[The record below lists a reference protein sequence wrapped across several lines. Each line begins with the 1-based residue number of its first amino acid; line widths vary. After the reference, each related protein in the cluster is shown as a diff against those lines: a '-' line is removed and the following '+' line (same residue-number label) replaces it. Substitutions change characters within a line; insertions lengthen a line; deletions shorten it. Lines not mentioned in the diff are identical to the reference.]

1 MEKKD
6 DYMEV
11 DLLRL
16 FQALWKKAWAI
27 LIAMLIVG
35 GCACTYTLL
44 FVTPLYKAQT
54 KLYVNNTALSVGDA
68 KLSISQGDIT
78 AAKSLIDTYGV
89 ILKTR
94 STVDEIIE
102 QSGVSYN
109 YEELVDMIS
118 SGSVNGTEIF
128 YVEVTS
134 PKPKEAENIANIIGQ
149 VLPERIASIVDGS
162 SVRIVDYAVVPAH
175 KSSPSIS
182 KNTIL
187 GCLLGFV
194 LACGV
199 VVVRELMDDQIHD
212 SDYLLQTYDLPV
224 LAVVPDLMSPENGAV
239 SYGSNTNKGGK
250 KQ

>member
-6 DYMEV
+6 DYMEI

-16 FQALWKKAWAI
+16 FRALWKKAWAI
-27 LIAMLIVG
+27 LIAVLIFG

-44 FVTPLYKAQT
+44 FVTPLYKART
-54 KLYVNNTALSVGDA
+54 LLYVNNSSLSVGDT

-89 ILKTR
+89 ILTTR

-102 QSGVSYN
+102 QSGVSYD
-109 YEELVDMIS
+109 YDQLVEMIS
-118 SGSVNGTEIF
+118 SGSVNSTEVF

-134 PKPKEAENIANIIGQ
+134 PKPKEAETIANSIGQ
-149 VLPERIASIVDGS
+149 VLPERISSIVDGS

-187 GCLLGFV
+187 GCLVGFV

-199 VVVRELMDDQIHD
+199 VIVSELMDDQVHD
-212 SDYLLQTYDLPV
+212 SDYLLQTYGLPV
-224 LAVVPDLMSPENGAV
+224 LAVVPDLMASEKGAV
-239 SYGSNTNKGGK
+239 TYGGTNKGGK
-250 KQ
+250 RQ

>member
-27 LIAMLIVG
+27 LIVALIVG

-44 FVTPLYKAQT
+44 FVTPLYKART
-54 KLYVNNTALSVGDA
+54 SFYVNNSSFSVGDA

-89 ILKTR
+89 ILHAR
-94 STVDEIIE
+94 STMDEIIE
-102 QSGVSYN
+102 KADVSYD
-109 YEELVDMIS
+109 YDEITKMIS
-118 SGSVNGTEIF
+118 SGSVNGTEVF

-175 KSSPSIS
+175 KSSPNIS

-194 LACGV
+194 LSCGV
-199 VVVRELMDDQIHD
+199 VIVRELMDDQIHD
-212 SDYLLQTYDLPV
+212 SDYLLQAYGIPV
-224 LAVVPDLMSPENGAV
+224 LAVVPDLMASEKNSV
-239 SYGSNTNKGGK
+239 SYGGTNKGGQ